1 MLKILGV
8 VLITMVLVGFFILHL
23 VHSSISSKKTLLKYI
38 GFGTIC
44 LIVAALLLGAIVVL
58 F

>member
-1 MLKILGV
+1 MLKLLIV
-8 VLITMVLVGFFILHL
+8 VLVTALLVAIGILYL
-23 VHSSISSKKTLLKYI
+23 VHSDTSSKKDLLKYI

-44 LIVAALLLGAIVVL
+44 LVLAALLLGAIVVL

>member
-1 MLKILGV
+1 MLKLLC
-8 VLITMVLVGFFILHL
+8 VLLLSMGLVGFLILYL
-23 VHSSISSKKTLLKYI
+23 VNSDMQTKKNLLKYI